1 MIGVK
6 SGKLVVVAG
15 AGGVLRNLSLIEM
28 SNNVA
33 PYDRPK
39 PALYPKLADKRSKE
53 QWRRASMI
61 G

>member
-15 AGGVLRNLSLIEM
+15 AGGVFRNLS
-28 SNNVA
+28 

-53 QWRRASMI
+53 QRRRAGMI